1 MKLRPFV
8 VGLSRFISTTYFFST
23 RMGLGVVTLR
33 PTADVRDLIL
43 VGDGTPDNYV
53 LAILAYHLNGRKVV
67 GIAKHEEMR
76 GLSVLRDV
84 RTYVEAAK
92 RLRTLLLLVDRDETT
107 LEAIA
112 DRAEAS

>member
-8 VGLSRFISTTYFFST
+8 VGLSRFVSTTYSFST

-84 RTYVEAAK
+84 RTYDP
-92 RLRTLLLLVDRDETT
+92 RGYSR
-107 LEAIA
+107 
-112 DRAEAS
+112 